1 MKTTL
6 HTITRR
12 LLLLSLLL
20 AATLPARAYD
30 FMEDGLCYKVNSGN
44 TTVTVTYQITNTG
57 TNGNTYGAGYEN
69 LTGDLVIPENVIHLG
84 KTYQVTSIGDH
95 AFYNCT
101 GLTSVTI
108 PNSVTTIGGADQI
121 SSDGASFYNCTGL
134 TSVTIPNSVT
144 LIGKNSFNS
153 CSGLTSVTIGDSVT
167 LIGERA
173 FEKCTSLTSV
183 IIPNSVTTIGGSAF
197 SNCTGLTSVNYGN
210 SITSIKG
217 GAFYNCTSLTSLDL
231 PSSLKYIGDGAFE
244 LCTGLTEVT
253 IPDSV
258 TQIGGLAFAYCEGLT
273 SVDLDNSVKDI
284 GWGAFKGCTGL
295 TSVTIPNSV
304 ISIGNEAFS
313 GCSGLKSATI
323 GDNVYYINEKAFSQC
338 TSLEEIVIGKSVVD
352 MGLEMCSGCTALKTV
367 KWNAKRCNDFFYNES
382 PFYCMNN
389 IESFIFGE
397 EVEVIPYCLC
407 YGMSGL
413 TSVTIPNSVKDIGFN
428 AFYGCTGLTSVNI
441 GDSVTAIGQSAF
453 GYCTSLPL
461 VGFGK
466 SVRIIEYEAFRG
478 CSSLTTVDLPN
489 SVTNIGG
496 SAFYD
501 CESLTSVTISNSVVR
516 VGSSSFYNCGNLNT
530 VTFGE
535 NVSLIGPEAFKGCSS
550 LNKVVALM
558 RQPITI
564 SSSVFEGVPRANCD
578 LHVRQGSKTDYENQ
592 DVWKD
597 FLITEDAEEYADIS
611 PVPGDVNCDETINAV
626 DITALYNYMLNGD
639 QTYVATSDVNGD
651 GHINSVD
658 VSAIYDIL
666 LGNMSPELYTGL
678 YMGITGFNQ
687 SLMKNGIS
695 FVDFDKKQEMRGFID
710 NLSTNN
716 GSILYYAV
724 EEALNDMAEAQVP
737 ADLSNVFLI
746 TFTDGLD
753 QGSLA
758 MTDAYNNE
766 SQYLAALNHRIKTV
780 PIHGKPVKAYSIGL
794 RSSDV
799 TNYAM
804 FQNNLQLLA
813 SDNDNA
819 TEVADIAQLKIKL
832 QEIADE
838 IDKMCVDAKQ
848 SVTVTMTGVEDGR
861 LIRFVLDG
869 GTAETTNLYID
880 ARFSKQD
887 HCLYDVSYHG
897 LTCEKGSVIEATSVN
912 NLIDSYKFE
921 FNGLR
926 TTSGNGIKLGA
937 IKEYVYHT
945 DGFEFWANPFA
956 YEKFFYEISI
966 TRNNTSALVMLV
978 LDCSSSLESDISTLK
993 SAVMAFVNIS
1003 PASKPAPGTHEYV
1016 DLALPSGTLWA
1027 TTNIGASSPE
1037 DPGDYFAWGETDP
1050 ELKRYYDFITYK
1062 WCEGTYYTMTKYCNR
1077 PDFGI
1082 VDNKLELEPNDDAAT
1097 VNWGPEWCMPSKD
1110 QCQELKDECT
1120 WEWTTIHGANG
1131 YMVTSKHNGA
1141 SLFLPSP
1148 GIYSWDEL
1156 YGHNSGGRYWMRNLD
1171 AHLPCNSYMMDYLG
1185 IDIIIYGSENR
1196 CWGRSVRAV
1205 RVSNY

>member
-1 MKTTL
+1 MKTKL
-6 HTITRR
+6 HTITWR
-12 LLLLSLLL
+12 LLLLALLL
-20 AATLPARAYD
+20 AAALPARAYD

-44 TTVTVTYQITNTG
+44 STVTVTYQITQTG
-57 TNGNTYGAGYEN
+57 YGSTYGAGYEN
-69 LTGDLVIPENVIHLG
+69 LAGDLVIPENVTHLG

-153 CSGLTSVTIGDSVT
+153 CSGLTSVAIGDSVT

-173 FEKCTSLTSV
+173 FEKCTNLTSV
-183 IIPNSVTTIGGSAF
+183 TIPNSVTTIGGSAF
-197 SNCTGLTSVNYGN
+197 YNCTGLTSVNYGN
-210 SITSIKG
+210 SITSING
-217 GAFYNCTSLTSLDL
+217 GAFYNCTSLTSLAL
-231 PSSLKYIGDGAFE
+231 PNSLKYIGDGAFE

-273 SVDLDNSVKDI
+273 SVDLDNSVKDL

-338 TSLEEIVIGKSVVD
+338 TSLEEIVIGKSVVE
-352 MGLEMCSGCTALKTV
+352 MGLEVFSGCTALKTV
-367 KWNAKRCNDFFYNES
+367 KWNAKECEHFIFSES

-389 IESFIFGE
+389 IESFIFGNT
-397 EVEVIPYCLC
+397 VEIIPSFLC
-407 YGMSGL
+407 
-413 TSVTIPNSVKDIGFN
+413 
-428 AFYGCTGLTSVNI
+428 YGCTGLTSVNI
-441 GDSVTAIGQSAF
+441 GDLVTTIGQSAF
-453 GYCTSLPL
+453 GYCTSLPS
-461 VGFGK
+461 VSFGK

-516 VGSSSFYNCGNLNT
+516 VGSSSFYNCGSLNT

-535 NVSLIGPEAFKGCSS
+535 NVSLIGPEAFKGCTS
-550 LNKVVALM
+550 LDNIVTLM
-558 RQPITI
+558 RQPIYI
-564 SSSVFEGVPRANCD
+564 SSSVFEGVTTATCD

-597 FLITEDAEEYADIS
+597 FLITEDAEDYADIS
-611 PVPGDVNCDETINAV
+611 PVPGDVNCDGAKNAA
-626 DITALYNYMLNGD
+626 DITALYDYMLNGD
-639 QTYVATSDVNGD
+639 LTYVATCDVNGD
-651 GHINSVD
+651 GHINSAD
-658 VSAIYDIL
+658 VTAIYDIL

-687 SLMKNGIS
+687 SLIKNGIS

-724 EEALNDMAEAQVP
+724 EEALNDMAETQVP

-794 RSSDV
+794 RGSDV

-813 SDNDNA
+813 SDNDNV
-819 TEVADIAQLKIKL
+819 TEVADIAQVKTKL
-832 QEIADE
+832 QEIANE

-869 GTAETTNLYID
+869 GTAETANLYIE

-897 LTCEKGSVIEATSVN
+897 LTCESGSVIEATSVN
-912 NLIDSYKFE
+912 NLIDSYIFE
-921 FNGLR
+921 FNGLC
-926 TTSGNGIKLGA
+926 TPFGAGIKLEDLD
-937 IKEYVYHT
+937 EYVNMIIFDVWNIPH
-945 DGFEFWANPFA
+945 FF
-956 YEKFFYEISI
+956 EKFSYEISI

-978 LDCSSSLESDISTLK
+978 LDCSSSLDSDFLTLK
-993 SAVMAFVNIS
+993 TAAKAFVNCS
-1003 PASKPAPGTHEYV
+1003 PASKLAPGAREYV

-1027 TTNIGASSPE
+1027 TMNVGASSPE
-1037 DPGDYFAWGETDP
+1037 DAGDYFAWGETDP
-1050 ELKRYYDFITYK
+1050 ELKRFYYYTTYK
-1062 WCEGTYYTMTKYCNR
+1062 WCEGSESSLTKYCYSSQY
-1077 PDFGI
+1077 GI
-1082 VDNKLELEPNDDAAT
+1082 VDNNLELDPDDDAAT
-1097 VNWGPEWCMPSKD
+1097 VNWGTEWCTPSFVQVK
-1110 QCQELKDECT
+1110 ELFDECT
-1120 WEWTTIHGANG
+1120 WEWTAIHGANG
-1131 YMVTSKHNGA
+1131 YLVTSKHNGA

-1148 GIYSWDEL
+1148 GFYSWDEL
-1156 YGHNSGGRYWMRNLD
+1156 YGHNAGGRYWLREVSNRWPFNANNMDTN
-1171 AHLPCNSYMMDYLG
+1171 CNEPG
-1185 IDIIIYGSENR
+1185 WGANER
-1196 CWGRSVRAV
+1196 CYGRSVRAV